1 MSMQDTLADMF
12 TRIRNAQMAKKAKV
26 DIPSSTQKVAIAK
39 VLQDEGYVAGYQ
51 VGGEEAKPVL
61 TIELKYYE
69 GRPVIDTIKRVST
82 PGLRVYRAANEIP
95 KVKGGLGVMI
105 VSTNQG
111 FMTDRAARKANVG
124 GELVC
129 EVS

>member
-12 TRIRNAQMAKKAKV
+12 TRIRNAQMAKKVEV
-26 DIPSSTQKVAIAK
+26 DIPSSTTKIAVAK
-39 VLQDEGYVAGYQ
+39 VLQEEGYIDGYS
-51 VGGEEAKPVL
+51 VGGEEKKPTL
-61 TIELKYYE
+61 TLSLRYYE
-69 GRPVIDTIKRVST
+69 GQPVIEHIKRVSK
-82 PGLRVYRAANEIP
+82 PGLRIYKSAGDIP

-111 FMTDRAARKANVG
+111 IMTDRAARGANVG
-124 GELVC
+124 GELLC

>member
-12 TRIRNAQMAKKAKV
+12 TRIRNAQMAKKEQVEIPASKAKEAV
-26 DIPSSTQKVAIAK
+26 AK
-39 VLQDEGYVAGYQ
+39 VLLSEGYIAGYKIS
-51 VGGEEAKPVL
+51 EDIKPVM
-61 TIELKYYE
+61 TVDLKYFE
-69 GRPVIDTIKRVST
+69 GKPVIEKIARVSR
-82 PGLRVYRAANEIP
+82 PGLRVYKNANEIP

-111 FMTDRAARKANVG
+111 IISDRAARKANVG
-124 GELVC
+124 GELIC

>member
-12 TRIRNAQMAKKAKV
+12 TRIRNAQMAKKVQVEIPASKAKE
-26 DIPSSTQKVAIAK
+26 AIAK
-39 VLQDEGYVAGYQ
+39 VLKEEGYIAGYEVAGDK
-51 VGGEEAKPVL
+51 KPVL
-61 TIELKYYE
+61 TVELKYYE
-69 GRPVIDTIKRVST
+69 GKPVIEKIARVSR
-82 PGLRVYRAANEIP
+82 PGLRVYKSAGEIP

-111 FMTDRAARKANVG
+111 IISDRAARNANVG
-124 GELVC
+124 GELIC

>member
-26 DIPSSTQKVAIAK
+26 EMPASKTKAAIAK
-39 VLQDEGYVAGYQ
+39 VLQEEGYVGTFQ
-51 VGGEEAKPVL
+51 VSDDKKATL

-69 GRPVIDTIKRVST
+69 GKPVIEHIKRVST
-82 PGLRVYRAANEIP
+82 PGLRIYKAAGEIP
-95 KVKGGLGVMI
+95 KVKGGLGIMV

-111 FMTDRAARKANVG
+111 IMTDRAARQANVG
-124 GELVC
+124 GELIC

>member
-12 TRIRNAQMAKKAKV
+12 TRIRNAQMAKKVQVEIPASKAKE
-26 DIPSSTQKVAIAK
+26 AIAK
-39 VLQDEGYVAGYQ
+39 VLLSEGYIAGYKISEDIKPIMT
-51 VGGEEAKPVL
+51 VDLKYFEGKPV
-61 TIELKYYE
+61 IEK
-69 GRPVIDTIKRVST
+69 IARVSR
-82 PGLRVYRAANEIP
+82 PGLRVYKNANEIP

-111 FMTDRAARKANVG
+111 IISDRAARKANVG
-124 GELVC
+124 GELIC